1 MHDFFLSSVSRN
13 RRLEA
18 LNFATFN
25 SSLNTA
31 VETGMLQCRKH
42 VPMTL
47 DSRNYVL
54 PDGMN
59 VTLCVKWA
67 NPPDNGFADTN
78 VKYRAR

>member
-1 MHDFFLSSVSRN
+1 MKTTLTHNFFLSSVSRN

-18 LNFATFN
+18 LNSTTFN

-47 DSRNYVL
+47 DSRKYILAILPGSIDLINNYKC
-54 PDGMN
+54 N
-59 VTLCVKWA
+59 SLC
-67 NPPDNGFADTN
+67 FFT
-78 VKYRAR
+78 